1 MMYLIDLQTW
11 WNDLIKFFQNNG
23 TDILMRTLIA
33 LLVLIGGHYLIKLF
47 IAILR
52 KASRI
57 KKSEVDRSARAF
69 VISLVG
75 VLLRFGLAII
85 VLLILNVNLAGLASI
100 ISAGVLAIGL
110 SLQDLIGNLAAGV
123 TLLTSK
129 PFVTGD
135 FIAVADKMGS
145 VRRVGLIHTAL
156 DTPDNQR
163 ILVPNKFI
171 INNAITN
178 YSLNVTRRGQVRLN
192 FSYEYEPDM
201 IKNMFTELINKE
213 ERILESPAPSVVVFG
228 FNEYG
233 FEVIIRFYTHVN
245 DYWDTLFVLNEAV
258 IKTLKDNKITPST
271 RTWLVHEHRNE
282 SD

>member
-171 INNAITN
+171 VNNAITN

-245 DYWDTLFVLNEAV
+245 DYWDTLFVLNEA
-258 IKTLKDNKITPST
+258 KIG
-271 RTWLVHEHRNE
+271 RAHV
-282 SD
+282 